1 MPELL
6 LRDEPQTT
14 AKSEE
19 DLPPPN
25 VAYIDTSAV
34 LQSHRY
40 ADYLAQHGAYV
51 YKFGGEWEDFP
62 GYIVV
67 GVGESIPE
75 NRWALVGNRGW
86 PYYAQAIDILGT
98 AFERSDIVLYEVK
111 RAKPIKA
118 MITAVLSQTAEY
130 FGYSL
135 QKQLKLN
142 IEPPAFKLLENLT
155 LATVAQKVLAMIAIE
170 KQGGMPIRSVSITSF
185 KDPEAANFE
194 ELVVKVCLDCDS
206 DTALRIWD
214 DLSTNIEDLK
224 RDLSSHEIKVLDE
237 RLGLDCEW

>member
-6 LRDEPQTT
+6 LQDEPQTT
-14 AKSEE
+14 AEWEE
-19 DLPPPN
+19 DLPSPK
-25 VAYIDTSAV
+25 VAYIDTSKL
-34 LQSHRY
+34 LQYYRY

-51 YKFGGEWEDFP
+51 YKVGREWEDFP
-62 GYIVV
+62 EYIV
-67 GVGESIPE
+67 GGEPIPE
-75 NRWALVGNRGW
+75 NQWTLVWSRGW
-86 PYYAQAIDILGT
+86 PYHAQAIDILGT
-98 AFERSDIVLYEVK
+98 AFDRSDIELCEVK
-111 RAKPIKA
+111 YAKPTEA

-130 FGYSL
+130 LGYAL
-135 QKQLKLN
+135 QKQLKLS

-155 LATVAQKVLAMIAIE
+155 LATVAQKVLDMIAIE
-170 KQGGMPIRSVSITSF
+170 KRGGMPIRSVSITSF